1 MLYIIVFLMGVLAY
15 SLVIILLGKKS
26 YRTQMLKDRID
37 KYRKVSVDR
46 KDDFD
51 EDLPFS
57 ERIIKPIAEEII
69 KAISNIFPKGEN
81 EQNQLQETLFQA
93 GIKMPA
99 REYNIMKIL
108 VSLLFGVFGA
118 VFFSFNGGVNIF
130 KNILGFIGGTL
141 FGYIIMVY
149 LLQRRLRIRQENME
163 KQFPEFLDLLCVCIE
178 SGLGF
183 DQAVQYVVKEYK
195 SELSDEFKT
204 VVRDISLGS
213 TRKNALLELQKRAT
227 FEQLKTFNSAV
238 IQADEMGISLKKI
251 LNAQS
256 YNARETRKQ
265 KIEEEVQKL
274 PVKILFPM
282 LFFIFPII
290 FVVLLYP
297 AITSVLGTLSG
308 TSI

>member
-37 KYRKVSVDR
+37 KYRKVSLDK

-118 VFFSFNGGVNIF
+118 VFF
-130 KNILGFIGGTL
+130 FI
-141 FGYIIMVY
+141 
-149 LLQRRLRIRQENME
+149 
-163 KQFPEFLDLLCVCIE
+163 
-178 SGLGF
+178 
-183 DQAVQYVVKEYK
+183 
-195 SELSDEFKT
+195 
-204 VVRDISLGS
+204 
-213 TRKNALLELQKRAT
+213 
-227 FEQLKTFNSAV
+227 
-238 IQADEMGISLKKI
+238 
-251 LNAQS
+251 
-256 YNARETRKQ
+256 
-265 KIEEEVQKL
+265 
-274 PVKILFPM
+274 
-282 LFFIFPII
+282 
-290 FVVLLYP
+290 
-297 AITSVLGTLSG
+297 
-308 TSI
+308 